1 MITEHFVNN
10 PANLSESRSMGA
22 GFVQTC
28 LSCVSEECQGGGR
41 CFATYQEAL
50 LSEIFLSDSFV
61 YMKPVVAD

>member
-1 MITEHFVNN
+1 
-10 PANLSESRSMGA
+10 MGA